1 MNNKYDFVII
11 GAGLSGCVLANKLA
25 SKGKKVLI
33 LEKRNHVGGNVYDEV
48 DKETNVIVQKYG
60 PHIFHTNNEI
70 VWSYIKAFCEWV
82 PFEVKCG
89 ASINGFCS
97 PSPFNFK
104 TIDYFFSKDSQAIKD
119 ALISEYPN
127 RETVTIVELLES
139 KNRLI
144 QDYASFLFKEDYS
157 LYTAK
162 QWGISPEQVDVNVLK
177 RVPVRLD
184 YKEKYFTDKYQF
196 MPKKG
201 FTALIRAL
209 LANKNIVVKTN
220 CEALNFL
227 KLYNDSFV
235 LNIDG
240 CQLASLIWTG
250 PIDRLFDYKYGLLPY
265 RSLDFE
271 YKRINIP
278 KYQDYAVVA
287 YPKAKGYTRI
297 TDYNQLP
304 SQMCLTTII
313 AVEYPKQYSLESK
326 TDPYYPI
333 NSEANL
339 SLYRKYFD
347 DFKKIKKA
355 HLLGRLALYKYYNM
369 DQIIFE
375 ALQLADNLLKNTD

>member
-209 LANKNIVVKTN
+209 LANKNIVVNVFSNLQK
-220 CEALNFL
+220 F
-227 KLYNDSFV
+227 
-235 LNIDG
+235 
-240 CQLASLIWTG
+240 
-250 PIDRLFDYKYGLLPY
+250 
-265 RSLDFE
+265 
-271 YKRINIP
+271 
-278 KYQDYAVVA
+278 
-287 YPKAKGYTRI
+287 
-297 TDYNQLP
+297 
-304 SQMCLTTII
+304 TI
-313 AVEYPKQYSLESK
+313 
-326 TDPYYPI
+326 
-333 NSEANL
+333 
-339 SLYRKYFD
+339 
-347 DFKKIKKA
+347 
-355 HLLGRLALYKYYNM
+355 
-369 DQIIFE
+369 
-375 ALQLADNLLKNTD
+375 